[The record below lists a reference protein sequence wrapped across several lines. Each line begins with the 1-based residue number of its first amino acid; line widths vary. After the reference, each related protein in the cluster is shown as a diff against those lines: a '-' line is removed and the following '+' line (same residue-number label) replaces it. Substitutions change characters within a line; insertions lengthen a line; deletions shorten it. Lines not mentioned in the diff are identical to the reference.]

1 MTKKS
6 SKIISKVLFKN
17 RSVEA
22 KIFDSMDFDFNENK

>member
-6 SKIISKVLFKN
+6 FKINSKVLFKN

-22 KIFDSMDFDFNENK
+22 KIFDSKDFDFNENK